1 MNHQIISHPSLPRF
15 SRLLLC
21 VDASIASIHAATYAC
36 QLGIAGV
43 QVRVVSVLDNPRALL
58 SAHSTT
64 GLNIAAFSDE
74 LRESANV
81 VLSEIRTIFDDHG
94 LAVESELIDL
104 ARYGGDVS
112 HALASEAQR
121 WNADLLVLGARQHHG
136 LLRWVEGAVSGTVT
150 RLVKCP
156 VLVVP
161 ESYEPQLQHGTTKV
175 LFAVDGSP
183 ASHQALLTGMTL
195 AAKGAHLRAL
205 FVLDRT
211 IRFTDMVPMDVR
223 EEALADQREEG
234 KRALAAAAG
243 VFTSLAPSFPAD
255 SGFLHTKR
263 TGDDI
268 AHTLVREAVRWPA
281 DLLVMGTHGRRGV
294 AGWVLGSVS
303 NRVARITATPLLLVR
318 AAADHAG
325 SHGETDTPTLEIRS
339 LWSQS

>member
-1 MNHQIISHPSLPRF
+1 MNQPASPHSPSARF

-21 VDASIASIHAATYAC
+21 VDSSIASIHAATYAC
-36 QLGIAGV
+36 QLGVGGV
-43 QVRVVSVLDNPRALL
+43 QIRVVSVLEIPRALL
-58 SAHSTT
+58 PIGWPT
-64 GLNIAAFSDE
+64 GLNIAAFSNE

-81 VLSEIRTIFDDHG
+81 ALSKVRRIFEDHG
-94 LAVESELIDL
+94 LTVEAELIDL

-136 LLRWVEGAVSGTVT
+136 LLRWVEGAVSGPVT
-150 RLVKCP
+150 KLVKCP
-156 VLVVP
+156 VIVVP
-161 ESYEPQLQHGTTKV
+161 ESYEPQLQHGPTKI

-195 AAKGAHLRAL
+195 AARGAHLRAL

-211 IRFTDMVPMDVR
+211 IRFTDVVPVDVR
-223 EEALADQREEG
+223 EEALVDQREEG
-234 KRALAAAAG
+234 KRALAAAAE
-243 VFTSLAPSFPAD
+243 VFTCLAPSFPAD
-255 SGFLHTKR
+255 YGFLHTKR
-263 TGDDI
+263 SGDDI

-318 AAADHAG
+318 AAADHAE
-325 SHGETDTPTLEIRS
+325 SHGETDTPTVEIRS

>member
-1 MNHQIISHPSLPRF
+1 MNQQASSHSPLPRF

-64 GLNIAAFSDE
+64 ALNLAAFSDE
-74 LRESANV
+74 LRESANIA
-81 VLSEIRTIFDDHG
+81 LSEVRRIFEDHG
-94 LAVESELIDL
+94 LTVEAELIDL

-121 WNADLLVLGARQHHG
+121 WNADLLVIGARQHHG
-136 LLRWVEGAVSGTVT
+136 LLRWVEGAVSGPVT
-150 RLVKCP
+150 KLVKCP
-156 VLVVP
+156 VIVVP
-161 ESYEPQLQHGTTKV
+161 ESYEPQLQHGPTKI

-183 ASHQALLTGMTL
+183 ACRRALLAGMAL

-205 FVLDRT
+205 FVVDRT
-211 IRFTDMVPMDVR
+211 ISFTDMVPMDVR
-223 EEALADQREEG
+223 QEALVDEG
-234 KRALAAAAG
+234 KRALATVAE
-243 VFTSLAPSFPAD
+243 VFASLDPGFSTD

-263 TGDDI
+263 SGDDI

-318 AAADHAG
+318 AAADHAK

>member
-1 MNHQIISHPSLPRF
+1 MNQEVSSNSPSASF

-21 VDASIASIHAATYAC
+21 VDSSIASIHAATYAC
-36 QLGIAGV
+36 QLGVAGI
-43 QVRVVSVLDNPRALL
+43 QVRVVSVLENPRAIL

-74 LRESANV
+74 LRESADVALSNV
-81 VLSEIRTIFDDHG
+81 RRIFEDRG
-94 LAVESELIDL
+94 VTVKAELLDL

-136 LLRWVEGAVSGTVT
+136 LSRWVEGAVSGTVSK
-150 RLVKCP
+150 LVQCP
-156 VLVVP
+156 VLIVP
-161 ESYEPQLQHGTTKV
+161 ESYEPQLQHRPNKI
-175 LFAVDGSP
+175 LFAIDGSP

-195 AAKGAHLRAL
+195 AAKGAHLRAV
-205 FVLDRT
+205 FVVDRT
-211 IRFTDMVPMDVR
+211 ISFTDLVPMDVR
-223 EEALADQREEG
+223 EAALVDEG
-234 KRALAAAAG
+234 KRALATVAK
-243 VFTSLAPSFPAD
+243 VFASLAPGISTD

-263 TGDDI
+263 SGDDI
-268 AHTLVREAVRWPA
+268 AHTIVREAVRWPA

-318 AAADHAG
+318 AVADQAENNE
-325 SHGETDTPTLEIRS
+325 ETETSTVEIR
-339 LWSQS
+339 LPGNQS

>member
-1 MNHQIISHPSLPRF
+1 MNQQVSSNSPLARF

-21 VDASIASIHAATYAC
+21 VDSSIASIHAATYAC
-36 QLGIAGV
+36 QLSVTGI
-43 QVRVVSVLDNPRALL
+43 QVRVVSVLENPRAIL
-58 SAHSTT
+58 SAHSAT

-81 VLSEIRTIFDDHG
+81 ALSEVRRIFEDHG
-94 LAVESELIDL
+94 LTVEAELIDL

-121 WNADLLVLGARQHHG
+121 WNTDLLVLGARQHHG
-136 LLRWVEGAVSGTVT
+136 LLRWVEGTVSGPVSK
-150 RLVKCP
+150 LVKCP

-161 ESYEPQLQHGTTKV
+161 ESYEPQLQHGPTKI
-175 LFAVDGSP
+175 LFAIDGSP
-183 ASHQALLTGMTL
+183 ASHQTLLTGMTL

-205 FVLDRT
+205 FVVDRT
-211 IRFTDMVPMDVR
+211 ISFTDLVPMDVR
-223 EEALADQREEG
+223 EAALVDEG
-234 KRALAAAAG
+234 KRALATVAE
-243 VFTSLAPSFPAD
+243 VFTSLAPGFSTD

-268 AHTLVREAVRWPA
+268 AHAIVREAIRWPA

-318 AAADHAG
+318 AAADQAENNE
-325 SHGETDTPTLEIRS
+325 ETETSTVEIRS
-339 LWSQS
+339 LWNQS

>member
-1 MNHQIISHPSLPRF
+1 MNQQVSSNSPLARF

-21 VDASIASIHAATYAC
+21 VDSSIASIHAATYAC
-36 QLGIAGV
+36 QLGVTGI
-43 QVRVVSVLDNPRALL
+43 QVRAVSVLENPRAIL
-58 SAHSTT
+58 SAHSAT

-81 VLSEIRTIFDDHG
+81 ALSNVRRVFEDHG
-94 LAVESELIDL
+94 LTVEADIIDL

-112 HALASEAQR
+112 HALASEAQK

-136 LLRWVEGAVSGTVT
+136 LLRWVEGAVSGPVSK
-150 RLVKCP
+150 LVKCP

-161 ESYEPQLQHGTTKV
+161 ESYEPQLQHGPTKI
-175 LFAVDGSP
+175 LFAIDGSP

-211 IRFTDMVPMDVR
+211 IRFTDMVPVDVR
-223 EEALADQREEG
+223 EEALADQRQQG
-234 KRALAAAAG
+234 KRALATVAE
-243 VFTSLAPSFPAD
+243 VFTSLAPGISTD
-255 SGFLHTKR
+255 TGFLHTR
-263 TGDDI
+263 RSGDDV
-268 AHTLVREAVRWPA
+268 AHTIVREAIRWPA

-318 AAADHAG
+318 AAADHAEND
-325 SHGETDTPTLEIRS
+325 GEKDTSTLEIRS
-339 LWSQS
+339 LWNQS